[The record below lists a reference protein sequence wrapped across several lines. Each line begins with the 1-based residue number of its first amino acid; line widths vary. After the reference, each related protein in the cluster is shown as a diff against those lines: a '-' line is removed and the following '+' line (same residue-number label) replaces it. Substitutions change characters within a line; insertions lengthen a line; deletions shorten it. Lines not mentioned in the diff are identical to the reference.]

1 MRDIIF
7 WLSGAALA
15 FLVTA
20 GAFLLLANLATAPS
34 QKRLNP
40 DQASGGS
47 GQSVDLILDRE
58 QLASLR
64 YLPNQSLTLVVENE
78 GGEQLSD
85 VNVTLI
91 VFSENTALSD
101 RRYYRQTIEKIPAG
115 EAASVRFEFDLLIR
129 EEPVARPPTA
139 NPEPSREILEIRATT
154 PEGNSTVRTVILPPS
169 GPTGFFAH
177 PRYGPAYQAQA
188 T

>member
-1 MRDIIF
+1 MRDMIF

-34 QKRLNP
+34 EKRLNP
-40 DQASGGS
+40 DQARGGS

-64 YLPNQSLTLVVENE
+64 DRPNQSLALVVENE

-85 VNVTLI
+85 VNVTLS

-101 RRYYRQTIEKIPAG
+101 PRYYRQTVEKVPTG
-115 EAASVRFEFDLLIR
+115 EAASVPFEFDLLVR
-129 EEPVARPPTA
+129 EEPGANLPTA

-154 PEGNSTVRTVILPPS
+154 PEGNSTVRTVILPPE
-169 GPTGFFAH
+169 AL
-177 PRYGPAYQAQA
+177 PASLLARSAGQNIGHR
-188 T
+188 

>member
-1 MRDIIF
+1 MRDIVF

-20 GAFLLLANLATAPS
+20 GAFLLLANLASIPS

-40 DQASGGS
+40 DQARAGS

-154 PEGNSTVRTVILPPS
+154 PEGNSTVRTVIPPPS
-169 GPTGFFAH
+169 GPSGFFAR

>member
-1 MRDIIF
+1 MKDIIF

-91 VFSENTALSD
+91 VFPENTALSD

-169 GPTGFFAH
+169 GPTGFFAR

>member
-20 GAFLLLANLATAPS
+20 GAFLLLANLASVPS

-40 DQASGGS
+40 DQARAGS

-64 YLPNQSLTLVVENE
+64 YQPDQSLALVVENQ

-85 VNVTLI
+85 VNVNLE

-101 RRYYRQTIEKIPAG
+101 SRFYRQTVQKIPAG
-115 EAASVRFEFDLLIR
+115 EAASVRFEFDLLVP

-139 NPEPSREILEIRATT
+139 NPEPSRKILEIRATT
-154 PEGNSTVRTVILPPS
+154 PGGNSAVRTVILPP
-169 GPTGFFAH
+169 
-177 PRYGPAYQAQA
+177 
-188 T
+188 

>member
-154 PEGNSTVRTVILPPS
+154 PEGNSTVRTVILPP
-169 GPTGFFAH
+169 
-177 PRYGPAYQAQA
+177 
-188 T
+188 

>member
-91 VFSENTALSD
+91 VFPENTALSD

-169 GPTGFFAH
+169 GPTGFFAR

>member
-20 GAFLLLANLATAPS
+20 GAFLLLANLASVPS
-34 QKRLNP
+34 QKRLNS
-40 DQASGGS
+40 DQARAGS
-47 GQSVDLILDRE
+47 AQSVDLILDRE

-64 YLPNQSLTLVVENE
+64 YQPDQSLALIVENE

-85 VNVTLI
+85 VNVNLK

-101 RRYYRQTIEKIPAG
+101 SRYYRQTVQKIPAG
-115 EAASVRFEFDLLIR
+115 EAASVRFEFDLLVP

-139 NPEPSREILEIRATT
+139 NPEPSRKILEIRATT
-154 PEGNSTVRTVILPPS
+154 PGGNSAVRTVILPP
-169 GPTGFFAH
+169 
-177 PRYGPAYQAQA
+177 
-188 T
+188 

>member
-1 MRDIIF
+1 MKDIIF

-169 GPTGFFAH
+169 GPTGFFAR

>member
-20 GAFLLLANLATAPS
+20 GAFLLLANLASVPS

-40 DQASGGS
+40 DQARAGS

-64 YLPNQSLTLVVENE
+64 YQPDQSLALVVENQ

-85 VNVTLI
+85 VNVNLE

-101 RRYYRQTIEKIPAG
+101 SRYYRQTVQKIPAG
-115 EAASVRFEFDLLIR
+115 EAASVRFEFDLLVP

-139 NPEPSREILEIRATT
+139 NPEPSRKILEIRATT
-154 PEGNSTVRTVILPPS
+154 PGGNSAVRTVILPP
-169 GPTGFFAH
+169 
-177 PRYGPAYQAQA
+177 
-188 T
+188 

>member
-20 GAFLLLANLATAPS
+20 GAFLLLANLASVPS

-40 DQASGGS
+40 DQARAGS

-64 YLPNQSLTLVVENE
+64 YQPDQSLALVVENQ

-85 VNVTLI
+85 VNVNLE
-91 VFSENTALSD
+91 VFSENTAQSD
-101 RRYYRQTIEKIPAG
+101 SRYYRQTVQKIPAG
-115 EAASVRFEFDLLIR
+115 EAASVRFEFDLLVP

-139 NPEPSREILEIRATT
+139 NPEPSRKILEIRATT
-154 PEGNSTVRTVILPPS
+154 PGGTSTVRTVILPP
-169 GPTGFFAH
+169 
-177 PRYGPAYQAQA
+177 
-188 T
+188 

>member
-20 GAFLLLANLATAPS
+20 GAFLLLANLASVPS

-40 DQASGGS
+40 DQARAGS

-64 YLPNQSLTLVVENE
+64 YQPDQSLALVVENQ

-85 VNVTLI
+85 VNVNLE

-101 RRYYRQTIEKIPAG
+101 SSYYRQTVQKIPAG
-115 EAASVRFEFDLLIR
+115 EAASVRFEFNLLVR

-139 NPEPSREILEIRATT
+139 NPEPSRKILEIRATT
-154 PEGNSTVRTVILPPS
+154 PGGTSTVRTVILPP
-169 GPTGFFAH
+169 
-177 PRYGPAYQAQA
+177 
-188 T
+188 

>member
-1 MRDIIF
+1 MRDIVF

-20 GAFLLLANLATAPS
+20 GAFLLLANLASIPS

-40 DQASGGS
+40 DQARAGS

-64 YLPNQSLTLVVENE
+64 YQPDQSLALVVENE

-85 VNVTLI
+85 VNVNLE

-101 RRYYRQTIEKIPAG
+101 SRYYRQTVQKIPAG
-115 EAASVRFEFDLLIR
+115 EAASVRFEFDLLVP

-139 NPEPSREILEIRATT
+139 NPEPSRKILEIRATT
-154 PEGNSTVRTVILPPS
+154 PGGNSAVRTVILPP
-169 GPTGFFAH
+169 
-177 PRYGPAYQAQA
+177 
-188 T
+188 

>member
-169 GPTGFFAH
+169 GPTGFFAR

>member
-1 MRDIIF
+1 MRDIVF

-20 GAFLLLANLATAPS
+20 GAFLLLANLASIPS

-40 DQASGGS
+40 DQARAGS

-64 YLPNQSLTLVVENE
+64 YQPDQSLALEVENK

-85 VNVTLI
+85 VNVTLK
-91 VFSENTALSD
+91 VFSENIALLDS
-101 RRYYRQTIEKIPAG
+101 RYYRQTVQKIPAG
-115 EAASVRFEFDLLIR
+115 EAASVRFEFNLLVR
-129 EEPVARPPTA
+129 EGPDARPPTA
-139 NPEPSREILEIRATT
+139 NPEPSRKILEIRATT
-154 PEGNSTVRTVILPPS
+154 PGGNSAVRTVILPP
-169 GPTGFFAH
+169 
-177 PRYGPAYQAQA
+177 
-188 T
+188 